1 MSDADLGAV
10 ADLVNLDGAGLDEGG
25 FLNAEEEGGAKAIGP
40 AGCGCTGGASESASM
55 GGEVPLT
62 GAGTV
67 KPLERKEERG
77 ARVCDR
83 ALEGP
88 EM

>member
-1 MSDADLGAV
+1 MSDADLCAV
-10 ADLVNLDGAGLDEGG
+10 AELVDLDGAGLDEGG
-25 FLNAEEEGGAKAIGP
+25 FLDAEEEGGARVGGP
-40 AGCGCTGGASESASM
+40 AGCGWTGGASESASM

-62 GAGTV
+62 GAGKV